1 MNHDLFLVEQ
11 INIAPNISLNLLFEK
26 QMNLRELVE
35 CYIQISIQL
44 DDTRFYKKTK
54 KLRYVY
60 EDKIIS
66 FDRLMNFIND
76 FLEDVINIIEAVDSG
91 INLSPDFYLKY
102 PGLDNTS
109 VEIRKEL
116 KKSIGNITEYKLQ
129 PFIIK
134 LYTILTSFKGTDTL
148 QKRKYKKMI
157 ESQELAIQ
165 YQERKGDY

>member
-1 MNHDLFLVEQ
+1 MNNLFIVET
-11 INIAPNISLNLLFEK
+11 IEIAPKISLNLLFEK
-26 QMNLRELVE
+26 EMNLRELIE
-35 CYIQISIQL
+35 CCIQIEIPLQ
-44 DDTRFYKKTK
+44 DDTTFKRTK

-66 FDRLMNFIND
+66 FDKLMNFIIK
-76 FLEDVINIIEAVDSG
+76 LLKEVIEIMEALDSG

-102 PGLDNTS
+102 PGLDNS
-109 VEIRKEL
+109 DIEIRKEI

-157 ESQELAIQ
+157 EHQEAAML
-165 YQERKGDY
+165 YNRENGGY

>member
-1 MNHDLFLVEQ
+1 MNNLFIVET
-11 INIAPNISLNLLFEK
+11 IKIAPKISLNLLFEK
-26 QMNLRELVE
+26 EMNLRELIECCIQVE
-35 CYIQISIQL
+35 IPLQ
-44 DDTRFYKKTK
+44 DNTTFKRTK

-66 FDRLMNFIND
+66 FDKLMNFIIK
-76 FLEDVINIIEAVDSG
+76 LLKEVVEIIEAIDSG

-102 PGLDNTS
+102 PGLDNS
-109 VEIRKEL
+109 DIEIRKDI

-157 ESQELAIQ
+157 EHQEAAML
-165 YQERKGDY
+165 YNRENGGY

>member
-1 MNHDLFLVEQ
+1 MNDLFIVDS
-11 INIAPNISLNLLFEK
+11 ISIAPKISLNLLFEK
-26 QMNLRELVE
+26 EMNFRELIE
-35 CYIQISIQL
+35 CYIQIEIPL
-44 DDTRFYKKTK
+44 DETRVFKRTK

-66 FDRLMNFIND
+66 FDKLMNFINRLLREVVEI
-76 FLEDVINIIEAVDSG
+76 LEALDSG
-91 INLSPDFYLKY
+91 INLSPDFYLKF
-102 PGLDNTS
+102 PGLDN
-109 VEIRKEL
+109 VNIEVRKEI

-157 ESQELAIQ
+157 EHQEAAIL
-165 YQERKGDY
+165 YNQEKGNY

>member
-1 MNHDLFLVEQ
+1 MNNLFIVET
-11 INIAPNISLNLLFEK
+11 IEIAPKISLNLLFEK
-26 QMNLRELVE
+26 EMNLRELIECCIQVE
-35 CYIQISIQL
+35 IPLQ
-44 DDTRFYKKTK
+44 DNTTFKRTK

-66 FDRLMNFIND
+66 FDKLMNFIIK
-76 FLEDVINIIEAVDSG
+76 LLKEVVEIIEALDSG

-102 PGLDNTS
+102 PGLDNS
-109 VEIRKEL
+109 DIEIRKEI

-148 QKRKYKKMI
+148 QKRKYKKMV
-157 ESQELAIQ
+157 EHQEAAML
-165 YQERKGDY
+165 YNRENGGY